1 MLPQNISS
9 TRKQEGKSAQVL
21 IESLCTL
28 LTTTRCSLMKDEPV
42 KIPGM
47 LTQLQNLAAKFNK
60 LQSSLVDQALI
71 IITQSRKWNYVMLKD
86 FDTQI
91 LTHLQAVSESFRW
104 VVSVF
109 VDAAETIN
117 PPLETFKAQTANR
130 PRGGTG
136 ISREEL

>member
-1 MLPQNISS
+1 MYVFNSHLWVMRGHAYTEGVFVLPQNISS

-21 IESLCTL
+21 LLSLCTL

-42 KIPGM
+42 KLPGL

-86 FDTQI
+86 FDYG
-91 LTHLQAVSESFRW
+91 HR
-104 VVSVF
+104 
-109 VDAAETIN
+109 
-117 PPLETFKAQTANR
+117 
-130 PRGGTG
+130 
-136 ISREEL
+136 